1 MRQPDANWLTLVS
14 SINLL
19 IRNTVPFACLKAGYY
34 RAFVNFARENKFM
47 KKGLFLIGIVVAA
60 LAVYAVFFSKPAET
74 AGGDE
79 AKQQPLAQSKNSEAF
94 NKPFNAALKA
104 YFNLHDALVNWD
116 TAKATESAKLLQ
128 TSLAQV
134 PYDSLKADSN
144 LILTAKTFSGNID
157 ADCIGIAGD
166 TSIAE
171 KRKSFYELSENLYT
185 LVQTIKYDQQKIYHV
200 VCPMAFGDDKEG
212 KWITNVDTIIN
223 PYLGLK
229 HPKYHAGM
237 INCGSIAD
245 TLDYTHK

>member
-1 MRQPDANWLTLVS
+1 MWPDATLLKFTSVV
-14 SINLL
+14 NLL
-19 IRNTVPFACLKAGYY
+19 IHNTLPFACLKAGYY
-34 RAFVNFARENKFM
+34 RAFAIFAAENIFM
-47 KKGLFLIGIVVAA
+47 KKGLFLIGIVVVA
-60 LAVYAVFFSKPAET
+60 LVVYAVFFSKPAET

-79 AKQQPLAQSKNSEAF
+79 AKQQPLAQSKNSETF
-94 NKPFNAALKA
+94 NKPFNAALTA
-104 YFNLHDALVNWD
+104 YFKLHDALVNWD

-144 LILTAKTFSGNID
+144 LILTAKTFSGNIN

-229 HPKYHAGM
+229 HPKYHAAM